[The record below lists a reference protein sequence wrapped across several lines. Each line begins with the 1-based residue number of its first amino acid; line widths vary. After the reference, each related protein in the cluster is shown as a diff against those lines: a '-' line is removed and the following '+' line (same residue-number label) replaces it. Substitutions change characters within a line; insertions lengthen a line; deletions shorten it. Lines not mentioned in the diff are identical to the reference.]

1 MSIDRERIL
10 KHLAR
15 VLNQV
20 AEGEETVARH
30 RTAMAELER
39 DGQDASLTQKM
50 LKNAEHVQ
58 SINLAEQQR
67 LEKMLGE
74 KADEPEKIEN

>member
-1 MSIDRERIL
+1 M
-10 KHLAR
+10 
-15 VLNQV
+15 NQV

-30 RTAMAELER
+30 RMAMAELAR

-50 LKNAEHVQ
+50 LKYAEHVQ
-58 SINLAEQQR
+58 STNLAVQLR

-74 KADEPEKIEN
+74 KADEPEKMQS